1 MAVLSPQHPRI
12 DKMRVSGIL
21 SLFSLSLIVQ
31 AAPLEERANPV
42 AVFLLA
48 GDSTTATQ
56 AANGGG
62 MDETHP

>member
-1 MAVLSPQHPRI
+1 
-12 DKMRVSGIL
+12 MRVSGIL